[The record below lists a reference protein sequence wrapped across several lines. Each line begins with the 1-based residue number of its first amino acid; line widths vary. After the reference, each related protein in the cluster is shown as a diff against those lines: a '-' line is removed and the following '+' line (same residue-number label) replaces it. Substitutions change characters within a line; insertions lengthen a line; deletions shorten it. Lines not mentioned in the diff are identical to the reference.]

1 LRRLGRMAD
10 TNGSSQLA
18 HVRIG
23 QNLRRGDVGG
33 LVNPVAGR
41 NQGEPGGMAAAS
53 SVPNVGLDDASSA
66 RHVGAVERAKGNS
79 RDETRLRLSHA
90 GCKTGGLDDTEGK
103 RWGICNSANIRATDA
118 PINTFTNANHCA
130 TIRQHRPS
138 APSNS
143 GPTNGSFAGMESG
156 GQLNPAH
163 SRWLMGLPPA
173 WDDCAV
179 MAMQSMP
186 SRRKSSSKP

>member
-118 PINTFTNANHCA
+118 PINTDLP
-130 TIRQHRPS
+130 RQAIPARLTAS
-138 APSNS
+138 
-143 GPTNGSFAGMESG
+143 GSFAGMESG